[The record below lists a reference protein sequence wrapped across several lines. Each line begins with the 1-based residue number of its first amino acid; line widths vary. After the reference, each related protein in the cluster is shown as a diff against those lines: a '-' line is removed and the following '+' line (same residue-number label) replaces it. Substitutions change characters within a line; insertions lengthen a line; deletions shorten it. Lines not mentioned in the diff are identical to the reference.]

1 MLQFDPFSAASL
13 MFTLVVLTFFIV
25 LRYFMIAGFFYW
37 ALWLRSDNL
46 LHARRLAQKSPT
58 AKLIRHE
65 IRWSVISSVIYAAAG
80 VLIIE
85 AWRSGYTRIYFD
97 VADYGVVYLLLS
109 VPLYLFLHD
118 TYFYWTHRI
127 MHHPKIFT
135 IMHRVHHESRQPTPW
150 AGFSFHPWEALVGA
164 AVVPL
169 LVFLIPIHVG
179 ALIFLLILMTITG
192 VTNHAG
198 YELLPDSWMRGPYLD
213 WSFKEQNQATGKI
226 SNDSLQTEPDAD
238 TQRTTEQGE
247 LVELKAQHS
256 QHYNKTYG

>member
-13 MFTLVVLTFFIV
+13 ILTLVVLTFFIV

-85 AWRSGYTRIYFD
+85 AWRSCYTRIYFD

-127 MHHPKIFT
+127 MHHPKLFT

-198 YELLPDSWMRGPYLD
+198 FELLPDRWMRGFVCRHWISATHHNLHHQNYTMNYALYFRFWDRVMGTDEMEGLYGFLD
-213 WSFKEQNQATGKI
+213 EEQTPN
-226 SNDSLQTEPDAD
+226 
-238 TQRTTEQGE
+238 
-247 LVELKAQHS
+247 
-256 QHYNKTYG
+256 